1 MTQVLVPYQYQ
12 PESYFMTRTDWL
24 AERRRLARAL
34 VQAWAAWAAYR
45 QNPTLANK
53 IAAIELET
61 ALADC
66 ARHL

>member
-1 MTQVLVPYQYQ
+1 MTQVLVRYQYQ

-24 AERRRLARAL
+24 AERRRLARAV
-34 VQAWAAWAAYR
+34 VQAWAAYR